1 MAGYVIENVMSGL
14 VEQYHWDEADG
25 LLERKDA
32 LLLDVRTEG
41 EYQNGHIPG
50 AVNIPLDELR
60 ERLSELDQEKT
71 LYVNCQSGL
80 RSYLACRILS
90 QNGFSCK
97 NLAGGYRF
105 YEYVMSDR
113 AFDTAPAGPC
123 GVKL

>member
-1 MAGYVIENVMSGL
+1 MSGL

-71 LYVNCQSGL
+71 RDVNCQSGL
-80 RSYLACRILS
+80 RSYLACRIRS